1 MLKGK
6 GALVTGST
14 SGIGLA
20 MAKALAGEGC
30 NIMLHG
36 LGDPAE
42 IERTRRALATSAAV
56 TVGHDGA
63 DMSRPEGVAAMV
75 AHAKEVL
82 GTIDVLINNAGIQ
95 HVAPIDEFPLDRYD
109 AIVAVNLSAAF
120 HATRLVLADMKA
132 RKWGRIVNTAST
144 HGLVASVH
152 KGPYIMAKHGIV
164 GLTKATALEAAP
176 FGVTCNAICPGFTR
190 TAMLER
196 VMEAHAKELGL
207 TKEQAYHAMLKEK
220 TPTLRLVEEEEVGAL
235 ALFLCGDMARSITGT
250 AIPIDGGWTTH

>member
-20 MAKALAGEGC
+20 MAKALAGAGC

-42 IERTRRALATSAAV
+42 IERTRAGLAKSAGV
-56 TVGHDGA
+56 MVGHDGA
-63 DMSRPEGVAAMV
+63 DLGRVEGVAAMV
-75 AHAKEVL
+75 AHARSVL
-82 GTIDVLINNAGIQ
+82 GTVDILINNAGIQ
-95 HVAPIDEFPLDRYD
+95 HVAPIDEFPVDRYD

-120 HATRLVLADMKA
+120 HATRLVLGDMKT
-132 RKWGRIVNTAST
+132 RNWGRIVNTAST
-144 HGLVASVH
+144 HGLVASPH

-164 GLTKATALEAAP
+164 GLTRTAALEAAP
-176 FGVTCNAICPGFTR
+176 FGITCNAICPGFTR
-190 TAMLER
+190 TALLER
-196 VMEAHAKELGL
+196 VMEAHAKELGV
-207 TKEQAYHAMLKEK
+207 TKEAAYHAMLKEK

-235 ALFLCGDMARSITGT
+235 ALFLCGDLARSITGT
-250 AIPIDGGWTTH
+250 AIPIDGGWTAH